1 MHIIKKVKMKTK
13 IIIDNMK
20 CGGCEGSIKKGLKS
34 FAEVT
39 EVSVDVEQES
49 VAITHNDN
57 LPVEALKEKLS
68 SSIVHLTQNPL
79 KQAPL
84 TVWLAT
90 NAEQAHP
97 KQPNMERW
105 VLLSD
110 R

>member
-20 CGGCEGSIKKGLKS
+20 CGGCVGSIKKGLKS

-49 VAITHNDN
+49 VEITHNDN

-68 SSIVHLTQNPL
+68 SMGYPEKGTLDGFD
-79 KQAPL
+79 KFA
-84 TVWLAT
+84 A
-90 NAEQAHP
+90 NAKSYVSCVIGKISKE
-97 KQPNMERW
+97 
-105 VLLSD
+105 V
-110 R
+110 